1 MISVIY
7 VSVADPLIR
16 EEDIAAILLSAR
28 RNNRRDGLTGA
39 LIYNGHNFMQLLEGP
54 AREIDACLDTIRG
67 DARHSGMVEV
77 RRRAIDVREFAEWS
91 SRPLD
96 VIYPVIFVDAIV
108 FNTIEFFS
116 GKNPMLGSREELGG
130 GHSLAFSA
138 DGPDAV
144 RVEHFERGQRVRAF
158 RLERQGDAVVLS
170 DHRGRALATA
180 RELPGGAVE
189 VRTTRGDVRAA
200 LEPTARARVEAAIQ
214 AGKTPG
220 EALLG

>member
-54 AREIDACLDTIRG
+54 AREVDACLDTIRG

-91 SRPLD
+91 MLYCPGFEGYDEDLARLAVNRRLD
-96 VIYPVIFVDAIV
+96 PQDERMMANFIA
-108 FNTIEFFS
+108 
-116 GKNPMLGSREELGG
+116 LGR
-130 GHSLAFSA
+130 
-138 DGPDAV
+138 
-144 RVEHFERGQRVRAF
+144 RRATF
-158 RLERQGDAVVLS
+158 
-170 DHRGRALATA
+170 
-180 RELPGGAVE
+180 
-189 VRTTRGDVRAA
+189 
-200 LEPTARARVEAAIQ
+200 
-214 AGKTPG
+214 
-220 EALLG
+220 